1 MLSFKS
7 EMEFE
12 KKDFNAGNVQA
23 LWICDAKRQRFMYM
37 SCQVLDCRT

>member
-1 MLSFKS
+1 MGQERINNLIKCMLSFKS

-23 LWICDAKRQRFMYM
+23 L
-37 SCQVLDCRT
+37 